1 MLIVN
6 KPSRGKTEFPSLF
19 PWSGMIEIHIEMTA
33 FNTDGNFAT
42 DILLDFQIY
51 EDSNCNVA
59 YGMASIV
66 NLEQPTSFDNDLK
79 TPPEYTSTNDL
90 V

>member
-1 MLIVN
+1 
-6 KPSRGKTEFPSLF
+6 
-19 PWSGMIEIHIEMTA
+19 MIEIHIEMTA

-66 NLEQPTSFDNDLK
+66 KLEQPTPFDNDLK